1 MNKLHVLWRIKQ
13 AMHFLSM
20 ILTVALWSAAQSG
33 GNYPEPQH
41 QPVKII
47 HGPVVEFVTD
57 STAQIA
63 WSTNENSGTVVH
75 YGTDPDKL
83 TEKASMPWGGLTHR
97 VLLRHLHSNTRYY
110 FKTESADGQD
120 TGTRA
125 EAKESSFT
133 TK

>member
-1 MNKLHVLWRIKQ
+1 MKPVLFT
-13 AMHFLSM
+13 A
-20 ILTVALWSAAQSG
+20 ILGVALWCAAQSG
-33 GNYPEPQH
+33 NSYPEPQH

-63 WSTNENSGTVVH
+63 WSTNENSGTVLH
-75 YGTDPDKL
+75 YGTDPDNL
-83 TEKASMPWGGLTHR
+83 NQKAGMPWGGITHR
-97 VLLRHLHSNTRYY
+97 VLLKHLQGDTTYY
-110 FKTESADGQD
+110 FKAESPDGQD

-125 EAKESSFT
+125 EAPQASFK

>member
-1 MNKLHVLWRIKQ
+1 MKSLLFIAV
-13 AMHFLSM
+13 LSM
-20 ILTVALWSAAQSG
+20 ASWCAAQSG
-33 GNYPEPQH
+33 SQYQEPQH

-75 YGTDPDKL
+75 YGTDPNNL
-83 TEKASMPWGGLTHR
+83 NEKASMPWGGITHR
-97 VLLRHLHSNTRYY
+97 VLLRRLHSNTTYY

-125 EAKESSFT
+125 EAQEQSFT

>member
-1 MNKLHVLWRIKQ
+1 MIKWLALNLVLGMAVWC
-13 AMHFLSM
+13 
-20 ILTVALWSAAQSG
+20 AAQSG
-33 GNYPEPQH
+33 GNYQEPQH

-75 YGTDPDKL
+75 YGTDPNNL
-83 TEKASMPWGGLTHR
+83 SEKATMPWGGLTHR
-97 VLLRHLHSNTRYY
+97 VLLRHLRSNTTYY

-125 EAKESSFT
+125 EAQERSFT